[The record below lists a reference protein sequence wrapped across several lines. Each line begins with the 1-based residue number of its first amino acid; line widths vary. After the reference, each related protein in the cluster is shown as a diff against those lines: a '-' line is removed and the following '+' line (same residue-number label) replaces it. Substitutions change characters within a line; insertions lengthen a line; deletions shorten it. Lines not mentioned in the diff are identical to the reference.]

1 VDQSRGARVILG
13 LRSSDPSKPIEVDN
27 RKPRIANSW
36 GFLFARSRPSDHL
49 VMAEVASYLL
59 ALKTLLLFIGM
70 VVHSRIT
77 QRKGLEAIQ
86 GIYKLVRP

>member
-1 VDQSRGARVILG
+1 
-13 LRSSDPSKPIEVDN
+13 
-27 RKPRIANSW
+27 
-36 GFLFARSRPSDHL
+36 
-49 VMAEVASYLL
+49 MAEVASYLL
-59 ALKTLLLFIGM
+59 AMKTLLLFIGM